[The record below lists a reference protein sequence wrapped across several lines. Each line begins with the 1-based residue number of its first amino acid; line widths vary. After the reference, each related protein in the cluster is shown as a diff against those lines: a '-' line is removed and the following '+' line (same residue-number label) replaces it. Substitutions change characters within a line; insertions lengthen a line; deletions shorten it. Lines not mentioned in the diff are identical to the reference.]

1 MLDSSPMNLSNL
13 HQTIINEP
21 KFRHQQ
27 LDQAV
32 FVDLIDN
39 WGDATVLPKA
49 LREKLN
55 IDSPLAINAQVTK
68 SIGREPTHKALITLE
83 DGAEVEAVLIRQKGK
98 RNTVCVSSQVGC
110 PLACAFCAT
119 GQLGFTRNLE
129 AHEIVEQ
136 VLFFMRQLKNEGGT
150 EKVDNIVFM
159 GMGEP
164 FLNYP
169 EVIKALKWLN
179 DSESFNFGS
188 RRLSISTSGIPE
200 GIIKIGGEKLQI
212 NLAVS
217 LHFAADILRRRY
229 MPIADKYPLER
240 LFTAVDEYIRK
251 TGRKVMFE
259 YLMIKDVN
267 DSENDAKL
275 LAGLMTKPLYMV
287 NLIPYNPTGR
297 FQPSTEEKIAKF
309 KKILEDLEV
318 NVTTR
323 HSYGGSIDA
332 ACGQLAGKK
341 KFKK

>member
-1 MLDSSPMNLSNL
+1 MNLSNL

-21 KFRHQQ
+21 KFRHKQ

-32 FVDLIDN
+32 FVDLIEN
-39 WGDATVLPKA
+39 WDEASVLPKA

-55 IDSPLAINAQVTK
+55 ADCPLTISAEIAKTGGKEATQ
-68 SIGREPTHKALITLE
+68 KALITLE
-83 DGAEVEAVLIRQKGK
+83 DGAQIETVLIRQKGN

-119 GQLGFTRNLE
+119 GALGFTRNLQ

-136 VLFFMRQLKNEGGT
+136 VLFFMRELKKEGGET
-150 EKVDNIVFM
+150 KVDNIVFM

-179 DSESFNFGS
+179 DPETFNFGS
-188 RRLSISTSGIPE
+188 RRLSISTSGVTE
-200 GIIKIGGEKLQI
+200 GIIKIGGEKLQL

-217 LHFAADILRRRY
+217 LHFATDLSRRRY
-229 MPIADKYPLER
+229 MPIADKYPLEK
-240 LFTAVDEYIRK
+240 LMPAVDEYIRK

-259 YLMIKDVN
+259 YLMIKDIN

-275 LAGLMTKPLYMV
+275 LIALMNKPLYMV

-297 FQPSTEEKIAKF
+297 FQPSSEERVAKF
-309 KKILEDLEV
+309 KKMLEDGEV

-323 HSYGGSIDA
+323 HSYGGEISA
-332 ACGQLAGKK
+332 ACGQLAAAKNKK
-341 KFKK
+341 VLKKTR

>member
-1 MLDSSPMNLSNL
+1 MNLSNL
-13 HQTIINEP
+13 HQTIENEP

-32 FVDLIDN
+32 FGDLISN
-39 WGDATVLPKA
+39 WDEASVLPKT

-55 IDSPLAINAQVTK
+55 KSCPLDISAEIIKTNGAET
-68 SIGREPTHKALITLE
+68 TWKALIKLE
-83 DGAEVEAVLIRQKGK
+83 DGAEIETVLIRQRGN

-119 GQLGFTRNLE
+119 GMLGFTRNLQ

-136 VLFFMRQLKNEGGT
+136 VLLFMRELKKESNDS
-150 EKVDNIVFM
+150 KVDNIVFM

-179 DSESFNFGS
+179 DPETFNFGS

-217 LHFAADILRRRY
+217 LHFATDLSRQRY
-229 MPIADKYPLER
+229 MPIANKYPLDK
-240 LFTAVDEYIRK
+240 LMPAIDEYIRK

-267 DSENDAKL
+267 DSDNDAKL
-275 LAGLMTKPLYMV
+275 LITLMSKPLYMV

-297 FQPSTEEKIAKF
+297 FLPSTEERVIKF
-309 KKILEDLEV
+309 KKMLEDAGV

-332 ACGQLAGKK
+332 ACGQLAAKKLNK
-341 KFKK
+341 KF